1 MSVFNYSLFHLLVFP
16 GLLFAI
22 PAAWFFMWVE
32 RKSVALMQQRIGPPF
47 MQPYYDFLKL
57 MGKQSP
63 ILPGM
68 GGMLMKAWPA
78 LAVMTMLASLG
89 LLPVAPHGIGFAGD
103 LILLATLLELPS
115 IFSIIAGFTSK
126 SLFAEVGSAREAVLG
141 VANGILFL
149 TALVHD
155 RTLGSYLPPLRD
167 RDRGSA
173 LRCGCWES
181 SPSWP
186 AFPPSLR
193 LNPFSTANAE
203 QEIYAGALTEY
214 AGPDLAFWELAHG
227 LEWMAL
233 TGLVACFAI
242 PPSGNLVL
250 DICSFV
256 LTSFLLVLVFAAI
269 SAGTARLT
277 LNYSVRLYCTW
288 GLVLM
293 VLGFSSALLMRIKL

>member
-1 MSVFNYSLFHLLVFP
+1 MSQFNYSLFHLLVFP
-16 GLLFAI
+16 GLLFAV

-32 RKSVALMQQRIGPPF
+32 RKSIALMQQRIGPPF
-47 MQPYYDFLKL
+47 MQPFYDFMKL
-57 MGKQSP
+57 MGKRSP
-63 ILPGM
+63 ALPGFAGLM
-68 GGMLMKAWPA
+68 MKAWPA
-78 LAVMTMLASLG
+78 LAVMTLLASLA
-89 LLPVAPHGIGFAGD
+89 LLPTAPHGIGFAGD

-126 SLFAEVGSAREAVLG
+126 SLFGEVGSAREAVLG
-141 VANGILFL
+141 VANSILFL
-149 TALVHD
+149 TALVMIALSAHTF
-155 RTLGSYLPPLRD
+155 RLSEIATAAPTPMRVLGIIAIL
-167 RDRGSA
+167 A
-173 LRCGCWES
+173 CI
-181 SPSWP
+181 P
-186 AFPPSLR
+186 AKLR

-233 TGLVACFAI
+233 TGLVACIAI
-242 PPSGNLVL
+242 PQSGNMVL

-288 GLVLM
+288 GLVLI
-293 VLGFSSALLMRIKL
+293 VLGFSSALLMRVKL

>member
-1 MSVFNYSLFHLLVFP
+1 MSLFNYSLFHLLVFP
-16 GLLFAI
+16 GLVFAV

-32 RKSVALMQQRIGPPF
+32 RKSIAMMQQRIGPPF
-47 MQPYYDFLKL
+47 MQPYYDFMKL

-63 ILPGM
+63 VLPGFAGKM
-68 GGMLMKAWPA
+68 MKAWPA
-78 LAVMTMLASLG
+78 LAVMTLLASLA
-89 LLPVAPHGIGFAGD
+89 LLPTAPHGVGFAGD

-126 SLFAEVGSAREAVLG
+126 SLFGEVGSAREAVLG
-141 VANGILFL
+141 VANSILFL
-149 TALVHD
+149 TALVMIALSAHTF
-155 RTLGSYLPPLRD
+155 RLSEIATAAPTPMRVLGIIAIL
-167 RDRGSA
+167 A
-173 LRCGCWES
+173 CI
-181 SPSWP
+181 P
-186 AFPPSLR
+186 AKLR

-233 TGLVACFAI
+233 TGLVACIAI

-288 GLVLM
+288 GLVLI
-293 VLGFSSALLMRIKL
+293 VLGFSSALLMRIKI

>member
-1 MSVFNYSLFHLLVFP
+1 VSLFNYSLFHLLVFP
-16 GLLFAI
+16 GLVFAV

-32 RKSVALMQQRIGPPF
+32 RKSIAMMQQRIGPPF
-47 MQPYYDFLKL
+47 MQPYYDFMKL

-63 ILPGM
+63 VLPGFAGKM
-68 GGMLMKAWPA
+68 MKAWPA
-78 LAVMTMLASLG
+78 LAVMTLLASLA
-89 LLPVAPHGIGFAGD
+89 LLPTAPHGVGFAGD

-126 SLFAEVGSAREAVLG
+126 SLFGEVGSAREAVLG
-141 VANGILFL
+141 VANSILFL
-149 TALVHD
+149 TALVMIALSAHTF
-155 RTLGSYLPPLRD
+155 RLSEIATAAPTPMRVLGIIAIL
-167 RDRGSA
+167 A
-173 LRCGCWES
+173 CI
-181 SPSWP
+181 P
-186 AFPPSLR
+186 AKLR

-233 TGLVACFAI
+233 TGLVACIAI

-288 GLVLM
+288 GLVLI
-293 VLGFSSALLMRIKL
+293 VLGFSSALLMRIKI

>member
-1 MSVFNYSLFHLLVFP
+1 MTLTMALFHLLIFP
-16 GLLFAI
+16 GLLFAV

-32 RKSVALMQQRIGPPF
+32 RKAVALMQQRIGPPF
-47 MQPYYDFLKL
+47 MQPYYDFMKL
-57 MGKQSP
+57 MGKQAP
-63 ILPGM
+63 VRTGIP
-68 GGMLMKAWPA
+68 GMLMKLWPA

-89 LLPVAPHGIGFAGD
+89 LLPVAPHGVGFAGD

-115 IFSIIAGFTSK
+115 IFSIIAGFNSR
-126 SLFAEVGSAREAVLG
+126 SLFGAVGSSREAVLG
-141 VANGILFL
+141 VANSILFL
-149 TALVHD
+149 TAL
-155 RTLGSYLPPLRD
+155 TMIAL
-167 RDRGSA
+167 SA
-173 LRCGCWES
+173 HTFRLEELAAATPTPMRVMGIIAILMCI
-181 SPSWP
+181 P
-186 AFPPSLR
+186 AKLR

-203 QEIYAGALTEY
+203 QEIYAGSLTEY

-233 TGLVACFAI
+233 TGLVACFSI
-242 PPSGNLVL
+242 PQSGIWWL
-250 DICSFV
+250 DVAAFV

-293 VLGFSSALLMRIKL
+293 VLGFSSAMLMRVKL

>member
-1 MSVFNYSLFHLLVFP
+1 VSLFNYSLFHLLVFP
-16 GLLFAI
+16 GLVFAV

-32 RKSVALMQQRIGPPF
+32 RKSIAMMQQRIGPPF
-47 MQPYYDFLKL
+47 MQPYYDFMKL

-63 ILPGM
+63 VLPGFAGKM
-68 GGMLMKAWPA
+68 MKAWPA
-78 LAVMTMLASLG
+78 LAVMTLLASLA
-89 LLPVAPHGIGFAGD
+89 LLPTAPHGIGFAGD

-126 SLFAEVGSAREAVLG
+126 SLFGEVGSAREAVLG
-141 VANGILFL
+141 VANSILFL
-149 TALVHD
+149 TALVMIALSAHTF
-155 RTLGSYLPPLRD
+155 RLSEIATAAPTPMRVLGIIAIL
-167 RDRGSA
+167 A
-173 LRCGCWES
+173 CI
-181 SPSWP
+181 P
-186 AFPPSLR
+186 AKLR

-233 TGLVACFAI
+233 TGLVACIAI

-288 GLVLM
+288 GLVLI
-293 VLGFSSALLMRIKL
+293 VLGFSSALLMRIKI

>member
-1 MSVFNYSLFHLLVFP
+1 VSLFNYSLFHLLVFP
-16 GLLFAI
+16 GLLFAV

-32 RKSVALMQQRIGPPF
+32 RKSIALMQQRVGPPF
-47 MQPYYDFLKL
+47 MQPYYDFMKL

-63 ILPGM
+63 VLPGFA
-68 GGMLMKAWPA
+68 GTLMKAWPA
-78 LAVMTMLASLG
+78 LAVMTLLASLA
-89 LLPVAPHGIGFAGD
+89 LLPTAPHGIGFAGD

-126 SLFAEVGSAREAVLG
+126 SLFGEVGSAREAVLG
-141 VANGILFL
+141 VANSILFL
-149 TALVHD
+149 TALVMIALSAHTF
-155 RTLGSYLPPLRD
+155 RLSEIATAAPTPMRVLGIIAIL
-167 RDRGSA
+167 A
-173 LRCGCWES
+173 CI
-181 SPSWP
+181 P
-186 AFPPSLR
+186 AKLR

-233 TGLVACFAI
+233 TGLVACIAV
-242 PPSGNLVL
+242 PQSGNLVL

-288 GLVLM
+288 GLVLI